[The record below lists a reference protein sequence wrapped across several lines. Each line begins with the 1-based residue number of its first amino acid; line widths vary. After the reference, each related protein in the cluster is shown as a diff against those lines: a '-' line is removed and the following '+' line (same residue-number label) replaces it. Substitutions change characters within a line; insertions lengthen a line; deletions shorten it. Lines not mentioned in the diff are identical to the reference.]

1 MKTRTDKTIPS
12 IIVIYGLFFI
22 IPLLI
27 VSNFKLTTFSVL
39 WTGFWTLL
47 VLFGLWKIETY
58 EITESQLTKTNFFG
72 LFQRTINLEKLIR
85 YDKKVIGTDH
95 PNNPIN
101 IVKLFSKDKRYL
113 VFRQITILTEGGG
126 KMTLDERTVNK
137 EDFNRLYAKIK
148 GHKNKNNK

>member
-1 MKTRTDKTIPS
+1 MKTRKDKTIPA
-12 IIVIYGLFFI
+12 IIVIYGLFFT

-27 VSNFKLTTFSVL
+27 VSEFRLTTFSL
-39 WTGFWTLL
+39 WWVGFWTLIIL
-47 VLFGLWKIETY
+47 LGLWKIETY

-85 YDKKVIGTDH
+85 YDKKIIDSDH
-95 PNNPIN
+95 FKNPIN
-101 IVKLFSKDKRYL
+101 IIKWFSKDKRYL

-137 EDFNRLYAKIK
+137 EDFNKLYAKIK
-148 GHKNKNNK
+148 GHRIRNNK